1 MAVNQT
7 LRSLGRDSHVLVG
20 IGLALAGITVAASTM
35 APMPKAESATPRLV
49 ASTGSAGSAEPAA
62 ASSSRPAAAHAA
74 SVLDFL
80 DSGRAT
86 IGADPLTVTSCA
98 MSAARDYAAALPPV
112 VPASGSGWPD
122 AMVLCHGNVMSF
134 GFRSGHDKSGV
145 VMASAEIAADGP
157 RSGLLD
163 AAKHEFG
170 DTILSVGG
178 PTQVQYVLAWAIG

>member
-7 LRSLGRDSHVLVG
+7 LRSLGRDSHVLLG
-20 IGLALAGITVAASTM
+20 IGLALAGITVVASTM
-35 APMPKAESATPRLV
+35 APMPKAESATPRVV
-49 ASTGSAGSAEPAA
+49 ASTGSLLPAA
-62 ASSSRPAAAHAA
+62 ASSSRPAPAHAA

-80 DSGRAT
+80 DSGRT
-86 IGADPLTVTSCA
+86 TVGADPLTVTSCA

-122 AMVLCHGNVMSF
+122 AMVWCHGNVMSF
-134 GFRSGHDKSGV
+134 GFRSGHDESGV

-157 RSGLLD
+157 RSGLLG

-178 PTQVQYVLAWAIG
+178 PAQAQYVLAWAIG